1 MLRWIV
7 VVFCVL
13 VAVRMGWAQNSGHNL
28 DAMIARHAAANGVP
42 ASLVRRVIH
51 RESRGNARAV
61 SRGNYGLMQ
70 IRLGTA
76 RAMGYRGSAA
86 GLLNPETNMT
96 YAVKYLA
103 GAYHAAGGNEAR
115 AQSYYQT
122 GYYRRGTAVASS
134 RHAAPS
140 YAQSSFGSWQ
150 MASFAPTGRNRH
162 ARVAA
167 QTTPTM
173 FNWQATQPA
182 APTRHRNVRYAAHAT
197 PSAFNWQV
205 AQTTTTRHHRNMRY
219 ATGTTPNLFNW
230 NVAQSTTGRRHRNLR
245 YAAGTTPYLFNWQV
259 ARTTP
264 TYTHRYRHTH
274 RAARTPDLMQSLKKM
289 FTPQRYRV
297 ARLSHSAAR

>member
-1 MLRWIV
+1 MFRWIV

-13 VAVRMGWAQNSGHNL
+13 VAVRMGWAQNSGHSL
-28 DAMIARHAAANGVP
+28 DAMVARHAAANGVP

-51 RESRGNARAV
+51 RESRGNPRAV

-150 MASFAPTGRNRH
+150 MASFAPTGAKSPR
-162 ARVAA
+162 ARCGTDDADDVQLAGG
-167 QTTPTM
+167 
-173 FNWQATQPA
+173 ATCSSDA
-182 APTRHRNVRYAAHAT
+182 APQCSLRGARDTVSIQLAGGADDDTASPSQHAICDRND
-197 PSAFNWQV
+197 
-205 AQTTTTRHHRNMRY
+205 
-219 ATGTTPNLFNW
+219 
-230 NVAQSTTGRRHRNLR
+230 AQS
-245 YAAGTTPYLFNWQV
+245 V
-259 ARTTP
+259 
-264 TYTHRYRHTH
+264 
-274 RAARTPDLMQSLKKM
+274 
-289 FTPQRYRV
+289 
-297 ARLSHSAAR
+297 